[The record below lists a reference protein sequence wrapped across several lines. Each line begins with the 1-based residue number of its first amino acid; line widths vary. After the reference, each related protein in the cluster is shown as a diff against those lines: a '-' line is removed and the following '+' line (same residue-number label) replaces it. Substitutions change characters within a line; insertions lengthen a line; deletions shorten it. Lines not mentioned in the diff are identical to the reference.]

1 MRKAFS
7 GRAPVSLAAMSL
19 LTLFSCSIPF
29 FGKGRNPA
37 SNDNSKRMAT
47 VSGVLDYKNG
57 CEAGYYKVVLKG
69 MFENS
74 GVQIETQT
82 DVTGRFE
89 FIAPPGKYL
98 ALVNKGQCGTKETV
112 ELEKNT
118 EHMFSFAVQE
128 TLMEERVEE
137 ASVQGVSR
145 LPASLLIHQ
154 NK

>member
-1 MRKAFS
+1 
-7 GRAPVSLAAMSL
+7 
-19 LTLFSCSIPF
+19 
-29 FGKGRNPA
+29 
-37 SNDNSKRMAT
+37 MAT

>member
-1 MRKAFS
+1 MRKVFS

-145 LPASLLIHQ
+145 LPASLLIYQ